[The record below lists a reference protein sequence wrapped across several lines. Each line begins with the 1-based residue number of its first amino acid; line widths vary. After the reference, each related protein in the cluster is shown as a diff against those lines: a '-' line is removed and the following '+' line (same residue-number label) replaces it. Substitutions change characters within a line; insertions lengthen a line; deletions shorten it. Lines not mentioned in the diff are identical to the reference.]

1 MAMTSRVAN
10 AAVGASIATEIG
22 ELRRHGSPGGVDLV
36 LELLN
41 CLTVVAREVDL
52 EALGV
57 AAAAFDEDKVG
68 PLVLAAPAQVWRVGR
83 GDVEFF
89 AARVDAA
96 LAVRVAPLLPHL
108 VVLMVKGSRISSF
121 HVFTLR
127 LKRKFLRGGSS
138 PALPASLRSRM
149 RMIILPVWPWVSTAI
164 TQVRPAE
171 TSIESTFFM

>member
-1 MAMTSRVAN
+1 MTSRVAN

-68 PLVLAAPAQVWRVGR
+68 SLVLAAPAPARDCRCTSGAILVLERVNVG
-83 GDVEFF
+83 F
-89 AARVDAA
+89 
-96 LAVRVAPLLPHL
+96 
-108 VVLMVKGSRISSF
+108 
-121 HVFTLR
+121 
-127 LKRKFLRGGSS
+127 
-138 PALPASLRSRM
+138 
-149 RMIILPVWPWVSTAI
+149 
-164 TQVRPAE
+164 
-171 TSIESTFFM
+171 